1 MVCSGES
8 LNNIRTRGDAGTVCC
23 SGFRARLRLA
33 RHAFYAGRSDF
44 YEAGVAVTTLH
55 IELLRNEIFRS
66 EAQGRNLF
74 RKSSTAQRTAGQST
88 TGSRTVR
95 AVLRI
100 RDNIRN
106 RSATVAL
113 IGCIIEVIIGT
124 STESHPHNTEKSK
137 RRLMHRMLMILL
149 VFHIA

>member
-33 RHAFYAGRSDF
+33 RHAFYTGRSDF

-66 EAQGRNLF
+66 EVQGRNLF
-74 RKSSTAQRTAGQST
+74 CKSSTAQRTAGQST
-88 TGSRTVR
+88 SS
-95 AVLRI
+95 
-100 RDNIRN
+100 N
-106 RSATVAL
+106 
-113 IGCIIEVIIGT
+113 
-124 STESHPHNTEKSK
+124 
-137 RRLMHRMLMILL
+137 
-149 VFHIA
+149 